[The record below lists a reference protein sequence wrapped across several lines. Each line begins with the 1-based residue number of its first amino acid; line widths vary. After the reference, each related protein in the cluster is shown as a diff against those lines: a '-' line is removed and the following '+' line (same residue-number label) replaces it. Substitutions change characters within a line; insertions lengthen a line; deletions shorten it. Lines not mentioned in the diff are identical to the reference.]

1 MSEGLKDFAGVDTDK
16 PSTVAPGMT
25 MPVVAGEEYTL
36 KDTKGEALV
45 IEGRDDPLTIAFA
58 QAFQNYLDVRAV
70 WATDAPQCVGA
81 WQVCMDAFCAL
92 PERVTRQFKSNLG
105 ITLPTRPL

>member
-1 MSEGLKDFAGVDTDK
+1 MDDGVKGFPGVSTEK
-16 PSTVAPGMT
+16 PSSVAPGMT

-70 WATDAPQCVGA
+70 YKAEAPQCAGA
-81 WQVCMDAFCAL
+81 WQSCLDTFGAL
-92 PERVTRQFKSNLG
+92 PERVKSHFKSNLG
-105 ITLPTRPL
+105 ITLPTRSL

>member
-1 MSEGLKDFAGVDTDK
+1 MDDGMKGFPGVSTEK
-16 PSTVAPGMT
+16 PSSVAPGMT
-25 MPVVAGEEYTL
+25 MPVIAGEEYTL

-70 WATDAPQCVGA
+70 WAPDAPQCVGA
-81 WQVCMDAFCAL
+81 WQVCMDTFCAL
-92 PERVTRQFKSNLG
+92 PARVTRQFKSNLG